1 MKYFLLLLLTI
12 TACDLEELMW
22 PADEHLAL
30 PGNRQMRMHCLAPCP
45 EHEDI
50 LQAMQAVATR
60 FQDHEKDPYKVWQHY
75 AFTFSDGVI
84 YTCFLATRDIE
95 CRDGLQIRGL
105 TDHQR
110 DGIWIHV
117 PTSQD
122 VLEWELSLVVMER
135 ILPGST
141 EDQKL
146 EWMERTYD
154 VHKQANSRVDSKRG
168 QRSLVPRHR

>member
-1 MKYFLLLLLTI
+1 MRYFLLLLI
-12 TACDLEELMW
+12 TLSACDLQELLW
-22 PADEHLAL
+22 PADEHLQL
-30 PGNRQMRMHCLAPCP
+30 PNRRTMRMHCLSPCP
-45 EHEDI
+45 GHEEI
-50 LQAMQAVATR
+50 LTAMETVASKFQA
-60 FQDHEKDPYKVWQHY
+60 HERDPYKVWQHY

-84 YTCFLATRDIE
+84 YTCFLHTRDIE

-117 PTSQD
+117 PTTQA
-122 VLEWELSLVVMER
+122 VLEWELSLVVMES

-146 EWMERTYD
+146 DWIE
-154 VHKQANSRVDSKRG
+154 AN
-168 QRSLVPRHR
+168 L